1 MKKKIIICLAAL
13 IGMSGLWGMF
23 VSLLNTWDTRSLIH
37 KIIGLFALMGWGY
50 ITYYLITLKY
60 KWIRKLAE

>member
-23 VSLLNTWDTRSLIH
+23 VSLLNTWETRSLIH
-37 KIIGLFALMGWGY
+37 KIIGLFALIGWGY
-50 ITYYLITLKY
+50 ITYNLITLKY

>member
-1 MKKKIIICLAAL
+1 MKKKIIICLATL

-50 ITYYLITLKY
+50 ITYNLITLKY